1 MNAHLLEKVLSCP
14 RLPTLPAVAMQVIEL
29 TNRDDVSAQEI
40 ARTIQNDQG
49 LSAKI
54 LKTVNSAFYGRPRRC
69 STISHAIVALGLN
82 AVKTLALGFS
92 LVEAIKEGEGEA
104 FDYADYWRRGV
115 FTGVGARCVAQAAGA
130 GDPEEVFLG
139 GILQDVGMI
148 ALHQALGKKYVAV
161 VQASGGDHRQ
171 LVKHEI
177 ETLELQHPEI
187 GAMLAERWRLP
198 ESLIAPIKYHE
209 RPTAAPLTFAPTV
222 RCVGLGNI
230 AADALSWP
238 SDVRHVERFVELAER
253 WFSIAPESA
262 QELLAKIGEGATE
275 MAKLLQLDVGG
286 PANVENLSTMAS
298 ERLEKLKSAPA
309 RAPAESSS
317 GVLDP
322 VTRVGLRG
330 PFEERMRREFE
341 ERADGSLSVLVM
353 SAPGL
358 ERLRSGA
365 GDAALNAALAE
376 LGDRL
381 NEFFRGSGGSL
392 CRLDQRRFAAVLP
405 GVGRMVASRMAEEFR
420 ETIGAAPLKLAG
432 VDVGSDLR
440 ALKMSVGVASAE
452 GGESA
457 FVRAEQLLMAAEQ
470 AAEAASVAGGDCVR
484 VFKPRSKAA

>member
-40 ARTIQNDQG
+40 AKTIQNDQG

-54 LKTVNSAFYGRPRRC
+54 LKTVNSAFYGRPKRC

-92 LVEAIKEGEGEA
+92 LVEAIKEDEGES
-104 FDYADYWRRGV
+104 FDYTDYWRRGV

-139 GILQDVGMI
+139 GILQDVGMV
-148 ALHQALGKKYVAV
+148 ALYQALGKKYVAV
-161 VQASGGDHRQ
+161 MHAAGGDHRQ

-177 ETLELQHPEI
+177 DTLELQHPEI

-198 ESLIAPIKYHE
+198 ESLITPIKYHE

-238 SDVRHVERFVELAER
+238 SDSRHVERFSELADR
-253 WFSIAPESA
+253 WFGISVEESH
-262 QELLAKIGEGATE
+262 ELLAKIGEGATE

-286 PANVENLSTMAS
+286 PANLDNLSTMAH
-298 ERLEKLKSAPA
+298 ERLEKLSKASRDDAQA
-309 RAPAESSS
+309 DTSH
-317 GVLDP
+317 LDP
-322 VTRVGLRG
+322 VTRVGLRE
-330 PFEERMRREFE
+330 PFEERARRAFE
-341 ERADGSLSVLVM
+341 ERDDGALSVLTITLPAVDK
-353 SAPGL
+353 
-358 ERLRSGA
+358 LRSGF
-365 GDAALNAALAE
+365 GEAAANACLAE
-376 LGDRL
+376 FGDRM
-381 NEFFRGSGGSL
+381 NEYFRGSGGSL
-392 CRLDQRRFAAVLP
+392 CRLNDHRFAALLP

-420 ETIGAAPLKLAG
+420 ETIAGAPFKLAG
-432 VDVGSDLR
+432 VTTTDDAKRVR
-440 ALKMSVGVASAE
+440 VCVGVASAE
-452 GGESA
+452 GESA
-457 FVRAEQLLMAAEQ
+457 FQRAEQLLMAAEQ
-470 AAEAASVAGGDCVR
+470 ASEAALRAGGDCVR